1 MAKLATFTTELGTKT
16 WEISADKIVDLKN
29 FSTAYTAKT
38 DDNEA
43 VEGATLTNERGLEK
57 QTVSFSS
64 QLLAV
69 FGVDVRAEFES
80 WKEWT
85 GKTGVL
91 KIGGKTFGPNL
102 LLKSVSVSDIMMNND
117 GRWLAAA
124 LSFEFEESDEQID
137 AGIISAADAANAAES
152 AASITA
158 TTEEKAQRKPPNAAL
173 TAAMNSKAGGAV

>member
-16 WEISADKIVDLKN
+16 WEISADKIVDLKD

-69 FGVDVRAEFES
+69 YGVDVRAEFES
-80 WKEWT
+80 WKEWA

-91 KIGGKTFGPNL
+91 KVGGKTFGPNFL
-102 LLKSVSVSDIMMNND
+102 L
-117 GRWLAAA
+117 RRAYR
-124 LSFEFEESDEQID
+124 
-137 AGIISAADAANAAES
+137 SATS
-152 AASITA
+152 
-158 TTEEKAQRKPPNAAL
+158 
-173 TAAMNSKAGGAV
+173 